1 MKDDVL
7 RVRTHALRRARD
19 MLATTE
25 ARISVL
31 QAELAETENQVVGLS
46 VGEHVESHGIFDRQ
60 SASFLQISRLVFHRH
75 RD

>member
-1 MKDDVL
+1 MKDEVL

-19 MLATTE
+19 MLASTE

-46 VGEHVESHGIFDRQ
+46 IGEHVKSHGIIGRQ
-60 SASFLQISRLVFHRH
+60 SASLPQIFR
-75 RD
+75 